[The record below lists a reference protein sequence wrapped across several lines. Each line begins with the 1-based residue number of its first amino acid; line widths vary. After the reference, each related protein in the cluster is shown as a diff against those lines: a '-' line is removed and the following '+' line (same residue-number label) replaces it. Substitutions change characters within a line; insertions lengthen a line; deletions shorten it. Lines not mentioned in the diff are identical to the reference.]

1 MSLNIT
7 TNLLLKGIAVFLT
20 MALWQPL
27 AAAESDPEQ
36 LIRMTADEVLAT
48 IKARQAEFQQ
58 DPAKMYAMVDE
69 KVLPHF
75 DFNRMTDLALG
86 RYKRKVQGDQKPKL
100 VNEFR
105 NLLVRTYGK
114 ALLAYNDQQIIY
126 KPMRGSIEE
135 GRVMIRTEIEQQG
148 GVPIPLNYALYKK
161 DSDWKVYDIRVDNIS
176 LVTNYRS
183 SFAREIKANGID
195 GLIMTLQKRNNSEES

>member
-1 MSLNIT
+1 MSQRIT
-7 TNLLLKGIAVFLT
+7 KNNLAQGFAIFICAL
-20 MALWQPL
+20 LWQPV

-36 LIRMTADEVLAT
+36 LIRVTADEVLAT

-58 DPAKMYAMVDE
+58 DPSKMYAMVDE

-126 KPMRGSIEE
+126 KPMRGSVEE

-148 GVPIPLNYALYKK
+148 GVPIPMNYALYKK
-161 DSDWKVYDIRVDNIS
+161 GSDWKVYDIKVDNIS

-195 GLIMTLQKRNNSEES
+195 GLIKTLQNRNNSKES

>member
-1 MSLNIT
+1 ML
-7 TNLLLKGIAVFLT
+7 
-20 MALWQPL
+20 LWQPL
-27 AAAESDPEQ
+27 AAAESDPQQ
-36 LIRMTADEVLAT
+36 LIRVTADEVLAT
-48 IKARQAEFQQ
+48 IKQRQDEFQE

-86 RYKRKVQGDQKPKL
+86 RYKRKVSGDQKPKL

-126 KPMRGSIEE
+126 LPMRGSIQAGE
-135 GRVMIRTEIEQQG
+135 VTIRTEIEQQG
-148 GVPIPLNYALYKK
+148 GFPIPLNYELYKK
-161 DSDWKVYDIRVDNIS
+161 DSDWKVYDISVDNIS

-195 GLIMTLQKRNNSEES
+195 GLIKTLQDRNSEES